1 MNASTP
7 SDDTS
12 ILGAPSHEK
21 HVVLGGVLGKIVG
34 LENRLQQLCGFV
46 GGALLIVLLWL
57 VFFSFLSRTM
67 GWTTTFSEEFTRYT
81 VTVIFSF
88 AVGYAALHG
97 KHVCTD
103 FAVLKLSSGKR
114 RVIAILVDC
123 INIVTFAAFAV
134 SAHAMWSLTF
144 QWGMKSNTDIA
155 FPLWIVQGFYLISF
169 FLLILR
175 ALTDLV
181 VDIFAWNGGQSG
193 GGHH

>member
-1 MNASTP
+1 MSAPTP
-7 SDDTS
+7 SDNTS

-21 HVVLGGVLGKIVG
+21 HVVVGGFLGKIVG
-34 LENRLQQLCGFV
+34 LENKIQQLCGIL
-46 GGALLIVLLWL
+46 GGALLIVLLGL

-81 VTVIFSF
+81 VTVIFSL
-88 AVGYAALHG
+88 AVGNAALHG

-103 FAVLKLSSGKR
+103 VFVLKLSSGKR
-114 RVIAILVDC
+114 RAIAILVDC
-123 INIVTFAAFAV
+123 INIATFTAFAV

-155 FPLWIVQGFYLISF
+155 FPLWIPQGFYLISF

-175 ALTDLV
+175 AGTDLV
-181 VDIFAWNGGQSG
+181 ADIFAWDGGRSG